1 MSQNKKY
8 TIVVPVYN
16 EQESLTRLKGELERF
31 RDESAVAFDVLFV
44 DDGSSDNS
52 LSMIKSF
59 VAQTPGFYNYLSF
72 ASNQGLSAA
81 LKAGIDHVQNPYVG
95 YLDADLQTTPFDFT
109 NFYEHME
116 SCTMVNGI
124 RQKRSDSFIK
134 KISSKIANSF
144 RRMMINDGIEDT
156 CCPLK
161 LMETKAVQQLPFF
174 KGMHRF
180 IPALVQLQGGTV
192 KQVPVRH
199 FARIEGQ
206 AKYHLFNRMV
216 GPFFDT
222 LAFVWMRK
230 RNIRYKIN
238 ESSYPS

>member
-1 MSQNKKY
+1 MNQNKKF
-8 TIVVPVYN
+8 TIVIPVYN
-16 EQESLTRLKGELERF
+16 EQESLTRLNGELERF
-31 RDESAVAFDVLFV
+31 RTESSVAFDVLFV
-44 DDGSSDNS
+44 DDGSYDNS

-59 VAQTPGFYNYLSF
+59 VTQTPGFYNYLSF

-238 ESSYPS
+238 ESSYQA